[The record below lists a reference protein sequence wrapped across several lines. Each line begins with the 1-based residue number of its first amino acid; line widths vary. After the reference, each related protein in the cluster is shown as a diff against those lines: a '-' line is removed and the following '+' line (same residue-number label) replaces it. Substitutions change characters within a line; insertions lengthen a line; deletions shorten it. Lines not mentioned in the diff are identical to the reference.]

1 MPTLQ
6 DTEVTKGRYR
16 EMADRSN
23 IILIGFMG
31 TGKTAIGKRLAQA
44 LGKQFIDTDKEIEK
58 VTGMSISQIFNK
70 HGEIRFRSEE
80 KLAVKKACSRN
91 NSVIA
96 TGGGAVMDDE
106 NIKIMKNCGRIIC
119 LTARPEVIQARIKR
133 KDNRPLL
140 QRDKSIERITELLN
154 EREVYYRKCGEAFFD
169 TSDEEHELVVD
180 RILSFL
186 RSEKN
191 ERGRG

>member
-1 MPTLQ
+1 
-6 DTEVTKGRYR
+6 
-16 EMADRSN
+16 MADRSN

-58 VTGMSISQIFNK
+58 VTGMTIPQIFNR

-80 KLAVKKACSRN
+80 KLAIKKACSRSN
-91 NSVIA
+91 AVIA
-96 TGGGAVMDDE
+96 TGGGAVMDED
-106 NIKIMKNCGRIIC
+106 NIKMMKSCGRIIC

-140 QRDKSIERITELLN
+140 QRDKSIERISELLAD
-154 EREVYYRKCGEAFFD
+154 REVYYKKCAEAFFD
-169 TSDEEHELVVD
+169 TSDEEHEQVVE
-180 RILSFL
+180 RIIRFL

-191 ERGRG
+191 ESGRG

>member
-1 MPTLQ
+1 M
-6 DTEVTKGRYR
+6 G
-16 EMADRSN
+16 DRSN
-23 IILIGFMG
+23 VILIGFMG

-58 VTGMSISQIFNK
+58 VTGMTISQIFNR
-70 HGEIRFRSEE
+70 HGEVRFRSEE
-80 KLAVKKACSRN
+80 KLAVKKACSAN
-91 NSVIA
+91 NAVIA
-96 TGGGAVMDDE
+96 TGGGAVIDDD
-106 NIKIMKNCGRIIC
+106 NIEKMKACGRIIC

-140 QRDKSIERITELLN
+140 QRDKSIERITELLSD
-154 EREVYYRKCGEAFFD
+154 REVHYRKCAEGFFD
-169 TSDEEHELVVD
+169 TSDEEHEQVVD

-191 ERGRG
+191 ESCRG